1 MGKESAREHSRPGGG
16 GASVRTVDEWTLI
29 RFLRLLAVGF
39 FVWAAT
45 RLARGLAGDGR
56 S

>member
-39 FVWAAT
+39 FVGGHAAS
-45 RLARGLAGDGR
+45 ARPR
-56 S
+56 WR